1 MSFRDKR
8 HVFFCPFLTTINQ
21 PAMMYRFLFF
31 LLVSANVYSQGPGV
45 YQDKTV
51 VFSSV
56 NVLPMD
62 KEEVLRNYHVVVKN
76 GRITDMGPATKVQI
90 PAGAMVIDG
99 KGKYLLP
106 GLSEMHAHVPQV
118 EDLAPMKEVLMLYLA
133 NGITNIRGMLGSP
146 KHLELRDKIRSG
158 EILGPHFIT
167 SGPSFS
173 GQSVRSP
180 ERGIEMVREQKKAG
194 YDFLKLHPGLTKAT
208 FPGIARTAKEA
219 GIPIAGH
226 VSFNVGVWAA
236 IEAGYATIDH
246 LDGFIEALTPGIDT
260 MAAQETGLFG
270 TRIAYKADRSKI
282 PGLVKALK
290 ENNISVVPTEAL
302 AERWL
307 APEGAEKFEHDPDLK
322 YIVPGER
329 ERWLQVK
336 RSFNNDPGFN
346 IAHAKAFVDLRHE
359 LLRACGKGGVN
370 LLLGSDAPQILNV
383 PGFSIHHELKY
394 LTDAGLTP
402 YEALRTGTVNVAKFL
417 GKKNAG
423 AVRKGFD
430 SDLVLLGGNPLQ
442 NISNT
447 RKIEA
452 VMIGTNLLSKEFI
465 AGELKKLEK

>member
-1 MSFRDKR
+1 
-8 HVFFCPFLTTINQ
+8 
-21 PAMMYRFLFF
+21 MYRFLFF
-31 LLVSANVYSQGPGV
+31 LLVSANVYGQGLGV
-45 YQDKTV
+45 YKDKAV

-56 NVLPMD
+56 NVIPMD
-62 KEEVLRNYHVVVKN
+62 REEVLLNYHVVVKN
-76 GRITDMGPATKVQI
+76 GKITDIGPAAKVQI
-90 PAGAMVIDG
+90 PAGATVIDG

-106 GLSEMHAHVPQV
+106 GWSEMHAHVPQV
-118 EDLAPMKEVLMLYLA
+118 EDLVPMKEVLMLYLA

-146 KHLELRDKIRSG
+146 KHLELREKIRSG

-208 FPGIARTAKEA
+208 FPGIAQTAKEV

-236 IEAGYATIDH
+236 IEARYATIDH

-260 MAAQETGLFG
+260 MAAQETGLFA

-290 ENNISVVPTEAL
+290 ENNIAVVPTEAL

-307 APEGAEKFEHDPDLK
+307 APEGAEKFESDPDLK
-322 YIVPGER
+322 YMEPKER

-336 RSFNNDPGFN
+336 RNFNNEPGFN
-346 IAHAKAFVDLRHE
+346 VAHAKAFVKLRHQ
-359 LLRACGKGGVN
+359 LLLACQKGGVE

-402 YEALRTGTVNVAKFL
+402 YQALRTGTVNVAKFL
-417 GKKNAG
+417 GKKDSG

-430 SDLVLLGGNPLQ
+430 SDLVLLAGNPLE

-447 RKIEA
+447 RKIET

-465 AGELKKLEK
+465 SSELKKLEK